1 MTLRELLYRKS
12 YKNIFN
18 VIYKT
23 FLKERKNNQITELS
37 IKFENAFT
45 ELKLIEKQNKTK
57 NLVVLNEIESEEE
70 QIIDVCFYDDKQDE
84 HYSLDFMD
92 WGEIID
98 CEVIAPKKFNQTTI
112 VAHVLWEITFWGFS
126 REKITKEKKEL
137 NKAVKEV
144 EELDLEDLE
153 DFNMEDLDG

>member
-23 FLKERKNNQITELS
+23 FLKDNAQDRIIDLS

-45 ELKLIEKQNKTK
+45 ELKSIEKQNKTK

-98 CEVIAPKKFNQTTI
+98 CEVVAPKKFNQTTI
-112 VAHVLWEITFWGFS
+112 VAHILWEITFWGFS
-126 REKITKEKKEL
+126 QQRISSEQKKIQDKSTSEWKDIEK
-137 NKAVKEV
+137 
-144 EELDLEDLE
+144 DLGNL
-153 DFNMEDLDG
+153 

>member
-23 FLKERKNNQITELS
+23 FLKDHPQDKVVDLS
-37 IKFENAFT
+37 IKFEQAFR
-45 ELKLIEKQNKTK
+45 ELKSVEQNNKTK
-57 NLVVLNEIESEEE
+57 NLVVLNEIENEKE
-70 QIIDVCFYDDKQDE
+70 QIIDVCFYDDHEDE
-84 HYSLDFMD
+84 HYALDFMD

-126 REKITKEKKEL
+126 REKITKERKEL
-137 NKAVKEV
+137 NKAVQEAEELNL
-144 EELDLEDLE
+144 EELDI
-153 DFNMEDLDG
+153 EDLDG

>member
-144 EELDLEDLE
+144 EELDLED
-153 DFNMEDLDG
+153 FNIEDLDG